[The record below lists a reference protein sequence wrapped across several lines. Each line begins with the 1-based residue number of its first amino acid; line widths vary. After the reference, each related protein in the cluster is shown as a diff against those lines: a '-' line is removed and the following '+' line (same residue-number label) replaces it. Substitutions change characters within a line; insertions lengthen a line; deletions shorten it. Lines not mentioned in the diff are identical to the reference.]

1 MSCDAARGGQECH
14 QQQRYHEEE
23 GYEFQS
29 GEAEFVPPVVPRRL
43 PSQQAGNPRERWMRG
58 IAGAR
63 RRSGRS
69 TGGCGEARRR
79 DAISSFGLRRYASR
93 LQSMGHAYHPFWQT
107 RHRSP
112 P

>member
-63 RRSGRS
+63 RSGRGIE
-69 TGGCGEARRR
+69 GGGGVG
-79 DAISSFGLRRYASR
+79 SFHFRRYAPR
-93 LQSMGHAYHPFWQT
+93 PQSICHVQSSLLVDEALLAA
-107 RHRSP
+107 
-112 P
+112 